1 MDIEAASRWCGST
14 DTEHLDGCAS
24 RHDITLSYNM
34 EEAGRVGFFDLS
46 LHSKSKMNQNDGQ
59 FSERRRSLIAL
70 Q

>member
-1 MDIEAASRWCGST
+1 
-14 DTEHLDGCAS
+14 
-24 RHDITLSYNM
+24 M

-46 LHSKSKMNQNDGQ
+46 LHSKIKMNQNDGQ